1 MKQKTLYESP
11 SLHETS
17 LELEQVLCAS
27 VTMQSNEIG
36 LLGLDEIDKSDDW
49 VLGL

>member
-27 VTMQSNEIG
+27 VSNTTKEIG
-36 LLGLDEIDKSDDW
+36 ITSLDEIDKFEDW
-49 VLGL
+49 L